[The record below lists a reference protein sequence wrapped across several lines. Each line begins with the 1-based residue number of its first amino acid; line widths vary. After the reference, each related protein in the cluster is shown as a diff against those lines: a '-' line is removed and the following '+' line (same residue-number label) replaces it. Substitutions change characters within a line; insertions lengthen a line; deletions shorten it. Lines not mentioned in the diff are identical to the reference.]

1 MADIY
6 TIDATGGKFTQKR
19 FNEFCSYIK
28 TENELVHIVVDD
40 IDECVPYNQLRAL
53 LETKELAEIFESKPN
68 DICSFACEDAALIVD
83 TNDVTWW
90 QKQKDGKFVKMDGKW
105 NARYFI
111 LYYSASWCGP
121 CRASLPR
128 NLEVYRDKIAPR
140 KDLEVVLCSMD
151 HALEGAQK
159 WAVSN
164 KMPWPVFLFGY
175 LDNLSKE
182 SPLIRKNYPGPIPSL
197 VLVDANGN
205 KIASGSMDGLVRKV
219 EELASAEKEKEATAE
234 SE

>member
-53 LETKELAEIFESKPN
+53 LETKELTEIFESKPN

-90 QKQKDGKFVKMDGKW
+90 QKQKDGKFVRTEKLFSEVQINTAFQPKEKKEKTTS
-105 NARYFI
+105 
-111 LYYSASWCGP
+111 SATS
-121 CRASLPR
+121 RSRTL
-128 NLEVYRDKIAPR
+128 KIAAGVQEGA
-140 KDLEVVLCSMD
+140 DINELELFEGDNKSCVAFINEYFAKMNIRSRFDENKTVKFVVDYHDDEELCISTNWKTID
-151 HALEGAQK
+151 ELELEGVVQIK
-159 WAVSN
+159 
-164 KMPWPVFLFGY
+164 
-175 LDNLSKE
+175 
-182 SPLIRKNYPGPIPSL
+182 
-197 VLVDANGN
+197 
-205 KIASGSMDGLVRKV
+205 
-219 EELASAEKEKEATAE
+219 
-234 SE
+234 

>member
-90 QKQKDGKFVKMDGKW
+90 QKQKDGKFVRTEKLFSEVQINTAFQPKEKKEKTTS
-105 NARYFI
+105 
-111 LYYSASWCGP
+111 SATS
-121 CRASLPR
+121 RSRTL
-128 NLEVYRDKIAPR
+128 KIAAGVQEGA
-140 KDLEVVLCSMD
+140 DINELELFEGDNKSCVAFINEYFAKMNIRSRFDENKTVKFVVDYHDDEELCISTNWKTID
-151 HALEGAQK
+151 ELELEGVVQIK
-159 WAVSN
+159 
-164 KMPWPVFLFGY
+164 
-175 LDNLSKE
+175 
-182 SPLIRKNYPGPIPSL
+182 
-197 VLVDANGN
+197 
-205 KIASGSMDGLVRKV
+205 
-219 EELASAEKEKEATAE
+219 
-234 SE
+234 

>member
-90 QKQKDGKFVKMDGKW
+90 QKQKDGKFVRTEKLFSEVQINTAFQLKEKKEKTTS
-105 NARYFI
+105 
-111 LYYSASWCGP
+111 SATS
-121 CRASLPR
+121 RSRTL
-128 NLEVYRDKIAPR
+128 KIAAGVQEGA
-140 KDLEVVLCSMD
+140 DINELELFEGDNKSCVAFINEYFAKMNIRSRFDENKTVKFVVDYHDDEELCISTNWKTID
-151 HALEGAQK
+151 ELELEGVVQIK
-159 WAVSN
+159 
-164 KMPWPVFLFGY
+164 
-175 LDNLSKE
+175 
-182 SPLIRKNYPGPIPSL
+182 
-197 VLVDANGN
+197 
-205 KIASGSMDGLVRKV
+205 
-219 EELASAEKEKEATAE
+219 
-234 SE
+234 

>member
-6 TIDATGGKFTQKR
+6 TIDATSGKFTQKR

-90 QKQKDGKFVKMDGKW
+90 QKQKDGKFVRTEKL
-105 NARYFI
+105 F
-111 LYYSASWCGP
+111 S
-121 CRASLPR
+121 
-128 NLEVYRDKIAPR
+128 EVQINTAFQPKEKKEKTSGTTTSRSRTLKIAAGVQEGA
-140 KDLEVVLCSMD
+140 DINELELFEGDNKSCVVFINEYFAKMNIRSRFDENKTVKFVVDYHDDEELCISTNWKTID
-151 HALEGAQK
+151 ELELEGVVQI
-159 WAVSN
+159 V
-164 KMPWPVFLFGY
+164 
-175 LDNLSKE
+175 
-182 SPLIRKNYPGPIPSL
+182 
-197 VLVDANGN
+197 
-205 KIASGSMDGLVRKV
+205 
-219 EELASAEKEKEATAE
+219 
-234 SE
+234 

>member
-28 TENELVHIVVDD
+28 TENELIHIVVDD

-90 QKQKDGKFVKMDGKW
+90 QKQKDGKFVRTEKL
-105 NARYFI
+105 F
-111 LYYSASWCGP
+111 S
-121 CRASLPR
+121 
-128 NLEVYRDKIAPR
+128 EVQINTAFQPKEKKEKTTSSTTSRSRTLKIAAGVQEGA
-140 KDLEVVLCSMD
+140 DINELELFEGDNKSCVAFINEYFAKMNIRSRFDENKTVKFVVNYHDDEELCISTNWKTID
-151 HALEGAQK
+151 ELELEGVVQIK
-159 WAVSN
+159 
-164 KMPWPVFLFGY
+164 
-175 LDNLSKE
+175 
-182 SPLIRKNYPGPIPSL
+182 
-197 VLVDANGN
+197 
-205 KIASGSMDGLVRKV
+205 
-219 EELASAEKEKEATAE
+219 
-234 SE
+234 

>member
-53 LETKELAEIFESKPN
+53 LETKELTEIFESKPN

-90 QKQKDGKFVKMDGKW
+90 QKQKDGKFVRTEKLFSDVQI
-105 NARYFI
+105 NT
-111 LYYSASWCGP
+111 ASQP
-121 CRASLPR
+121 KEKKEKTTSSVTSRSRTL
-128 NLEVYRDKIAPR
+128 KIAAGVQEGA
-140 KDLEVVLCSMD
+140 DINELELFEGDNKSCVAFINEYFAKMNIRSRFDENKTVKFVVDYHEDEELCISTNWKTID
-151 HALEGAQK
+151 ELELEGVVQI
-159 WAVSN
+159 V
-164 KMPWPVFLFGY
+164 
-175 LDNLSKE
+175 
-182 SPLIRKNYPGPIPSL
+182 
-197 VLVDANGN
+197 
-205 KIASGSMDGLVRKV
+205 
-219 EELASAEKEKEATAE
+219 
-234 SE
+234 

>member
-40 IDECVPYNQLRAL
+40 INECVPYNQLRAL

-90 QKQKDGKFVKMDGKW
+90 QKQKDGKFVRTEKLFSEVQINTAFQPKEKKEKTTS
-105 NARYFI
+105 
-111 LYYSASWCGP
+111 SATS
-121 CRASLPR
+121 RSRTL
-128 NLEVYRDKIAPR
+128 KIAAGVQEGA
-140 KDLEVVLCSMD
+140 DINELELFEGDNKSCVAFINEYFAKMNIRSRFDENKTVKFVVDYHDDEELCISTNWKTID
-151 HALEGAQK
+151 ELELEGVVQIK
-159 WAVSN
+159 
-164 KMPWPVFLFGY
+164 
-175 LDNLSKE
+175 
-182 SPLIRKNYPGPIPSL
+182 
-197 VLVDANGN
+197 
-205 KIASGSMDGLVRKV
+205 
-219 EELASAEKEKEATAE
+219 
-234 SE
+234 

>member
-40 IDECVPYNQLRAL
+40 IDECVPYNQLRTL

-90 QKQKDGKFVKMDGKW
+90 QKQKDGKFVRTEKLFSEVQINTAFQPKEKKEKTTS
-105 NARYFI
+105 
-111 LYYSASWCGP
+111 SATS
-121 CRASLPR
+121 RSRTL
-128 NLEVYRDKIAPR
+128 KIAAGVQEGA
-140 KDLEVVLCSMD
+140 DINELELFEGDNKSCVVFINEYFAKMNIRSRFDENKTVKFVVDYHDDEELCISTNWKTID
-151 HALEGAQK
+151 ELELEGVVQI
-159 WAVSN
+159 V
-164 KMPWPVFLFGY
+164 
-175 LDNLSKE
+175 
-182 SPLIRKNYPGPIPSL
+182 
-197 VLVDANGN
+197 
-205 KIASGSMDGLVRKV
+205 
-219 EELASAEKEKEATAE
+219 
-234 SE
+234 

>member
-90 QKQKDGKFVKMDGKW
+90 QKQKNGKFVRTEKLFSEVQINTASQPKEKKEK
-105 NARYFI
+105 
-111 LYYSASWCGP
+111 SASTGTS
-121 CRASLPR
+121 RSRTL
-128 NLEVYRDKIAPR
+128 KIAAGIQEGA
-140 KDLEVVLCSMD
+140 DINELELFEGDNKSCVAFINEYFAKMNIRSRFDENKIVKFVVDYHDDEELCTSTNWKTID
-151 HALEGAQK
+151 ELELEGMVQIK
-159 WAVSN
+159 
-164 KMPWPVFLFGY
+164 
-175 LDNLSKE
+175 
-182 SPLIRKNYPGPIPSL
+182 
-197 VLVDANGN
+197 
-205 KIASGSMDGLVRKV
+205 
-219 EELASAEKEKEATAE
+219 
-234 SE
+234 

>member
-83 TNDVTWW
+83 TNDVIWW
-90 QKQKDGKFVKMDGKW
+90 QKQKDGKFVRTEKLFSEVQINTAFQPKEKKEKTTS
-105 NARYFI
+105 
-111 LYYSASWCGP
+111 SATS
-121 CRASLPR
+121 RSRTL
-128 NLEVYRDKIAPR
+128 KIAAGVQEGA
-140 KDLEVVLCSMD
+140 DINELELFEGDNKSCVAFINEYFAKMNIRSRFDENKTVKFVVDYHDDEELCISTNWKTID
-151 HALEGAQK
+151 ELELEGVVQIK
-159 WAVSN
+159 
-164 KMPWPVFLFGY
+164 
-175 LDNLSKE
+175 
-182 SPLIRKNYPGPIPSL
+182 
-197 VLVDANGN
+197 
-205 KIASGSMDGLVRKV
+205 
-219 EELASAEKEKEATAE
+219 
-234 SE
+234 

>member
-53 LETKELAEIFESKPN
+53 LETKELAEIFESEPN

-90 QKQKDGKFVKMDGKW
+90 QKQKDGKFVRTEKLFSEVQINIASQPKEKKEKTTGSTTS
-105 NARYFI
+105 RSRI
-111 LYYSASWCGP
+111 L
-121 CRASLPR
+121 
-128 NLEVYRDKIAPR
+128 KIAAGVQEGA
-140 KDLEVVLCSMD
+140 DINELELFKGDSKSCVAFINEYFAKTNIRSRFDENKTVKFVVDYHEDEELCISTNWKTID
-151 HALEGAQK
+151 ELELEGVVQI
-159 WAVSN
+159 V
-164 KMPWPVFLFGY
+164 
-175 LDNLSKE
+175 
-182 SPLIRKNYPGPIPSL
+182 
-197 VLVDANGN
+197 
-205 KIASGSMDGLVRKV
+205 
-219 EELASAEKEKEATAE
+219 
-234 SE
+234 

>member
-68 DICSFACEDAALIVD
+68 DICSFACEDAAFIVD

-90 QKQKDGKFVKMDGKW
+90 QKQKDGKFVRTEKLFSEVQINTAFQPKEKKEKTTS
-105 NARYFI
+105 
-111 LYYSASWCGP
+111 SATS
-121 CRASLPR
+121 RSRTL
-128 NLEVYRDKIAPR
+128 KIAAGVQEGA
-140 KDLEVVLCSMD
+140 DINELELFEGDNKSCVAFINEYFAKMNIRSRFDENKIVKFVVDYHDDEELCISTNWKTID
-151 HALEGAQK
+151 ELELEGVVQI
-159 WAVSN
+159 V
-164 KMPWPVFLFGY
+164 
-175 LDNLSKE
+175 
-182 SPLIRKNYPGPIPSL
+182 
-197 VLVDANGN
+197 
-205 KIASGSMDGLVRKV
+205 
-219 EELASAEKEKEATAE
+219 
-234 SE
+234 

>member
-90 QKQKDGKFVKMDGKW
+90 QKQKDGKFVRTEKLFSEVQINTAFQPKEKKEKTTS
-105 NARYFI
+105 
-111 LYYSASWCGP
+111 SATS
-121 CRASLPR
+121 RSRTL
-128 NLEVYRDKIAPR
+128 KIAAGVQEGA
-140 KDLEVVLCSMD
+140 DINELELFEGDNKSCVTFINEYFAKMNIRSRFDENKTVKFVVDYHDDEELCISTNWKTID
-151 HALEGAQK
+151 ELELEGVVQI
-159 WAVSN
+159 V
-164 KMPWPVFLFGY
+164 
-175 LDNLSKE
+175 
-182 SPLIRKNYPGPIPSL
+182 
-197 VLVDANGN
+197 
-205 KIASGSMDGLVRKV
+205 
-219 EELASAEKEKEATAE
+219 
-234 SE
+234 

>member
-40 IDECVPYNQLRAL
+40 IDEFVPCNQLRAL

-90 QKQKDGKFVKMDGKW
+90 QKQKDGKFVRTEKLFSEVQINTAFQPKEKKEKTTS
-105 NARYFI
+105 
-111 LYYSASWCGP
+111 SATS
-121 CRASLPR
+121 RSRTL
-128 NLEVYRDKIAPR
+128 KIAAGVQEGA
-140 KDLEVVLCSMD
+140 DINELELFEGDNKSCVAFINEYFAKMNIRSRFDENKTVKFVVDYHDDEELCISTNWKTID
-151 HALEGAQK
+151 ELELEGVVQI
-159 WAVSN
+159 V
-164 KMPWPVFLFGY
+164 
-175 LDNLSKE
+175 
-182 SPLIRKNYPGPIPSL
+182 
-197 VLVDANGN
+197 
-205 KIASGSMDGLVRKV
+205 
-219 EELASAEKEKEATAE
+219 
-234 SE
+234 

>member
-90 QKQKDGKFVKMDGKW
+90 QKQKNGKFVRTEKLFSEVQINTASQPKEKKKK
-105 NARYFI
+105 
-111 LYYSASWCGP
+111 SASSGTS
-121 CRASLPR
+121 RSRTL
-128 NLEVYRDKIAPR
+128 KIAAGVQEGA
-140 KDLEVVLCSMD
+140 DINELELFEGDNKSCVAFINEYFAKMNIRSRFDENKIVKFVVDYHDDEELCSSTNWKTID
-151 HALEGAQK
+151 ELELEGMVQIK
-159 WAVSN
+159 
-164 KMPWPVFLFGY
+164 
-175 LDNLSKE
+175 
-182 SPLIRKNYPGPIPSL
+182 
-197 VLVDANGN
+197 
-205 KIASGSMDGLVRKV
+205 
-219 EELASAEKEKEATAE
+219 
-234 SE
+234 

>member
-53 LETKELAEIFESKPN
+53 LETKELAEIFENKPN

-90 QKQKDGKFVKMDGKW
+90 QKQKDGKFVRTEKL
-105 NARYFI
+105 F
-111 LYYSASWCGP
+111 S
-121 CRASLPR
+121 
-128 NLEVYRDKIAPR
+128 EVQINTAFQPKEKKEKTTSFATSRSRTLKIAAGVQEGA
-140 KDLEVVLCSMD
+140 DINELELFEGDNKSCVAFINEYFAKMNIRSRFDENKIVKFVVDYHDDEELCISTNWKTID
-151 HALEGAQK
+151 ELELEGVVQI
-159 WAVSN
+159 V
-164 KMPWPVFLFGY
+164 
-175 LDNLSKE
+175 
-182 SPLIRKNYPGPIPSL
+182 
-197 VLVDANGN
+197 
-205 KIASGSMDGLVRKV
+205 
-219 EELASAEKEKEATAE
+219 
-234 SE
+234 

>member
-90 QKQKDGKFVKMDGKW
+90 QKQKDGKFVRTEKLFSEVQINTAFQSKEKKEKTTS
-105 NARYFI
+105 
-111 LYYSASWCGP
+111 SATS
-121 CRASLPR
+121 RSRTL
-128 NLEVYRDKIAPR
+128 KIAAGVQEGA
-140 KDLEVVLCSMD
+140 DINELELFEGDNKSCVAFINEYFAKMNIRSRFDENKTVKFVVNYHDDEELCISTNWKTID
-151 HALEGAQK
+151 ELELEGVVQI
-159 WAVSN
+159 V
-164 KMPWPVFLFGY
+164 
-175 LDNLSKE
+175 
-182 SPLIRKNYPGPIPSL
+182 
-197 VLVDANGN
+197 
-205 KIASGSMDGLVRKV
+205 
-219 EELASAEKEKEATAE
+219 
-234 SE
+234 

>member
-90 QKQKDGKFVKMDGKW
+90 QKQKDGKFVRTEKLFSEVQI
-105 NARYFI
+105 NI
-111 LYYSASWCGP
+111 ASQP
-121 CRASLPR
+121 KEKKEKTTSSVTSRSRTL
-128 NLEVYRDKIAPR
+128 KIAAGVQEGA
-140 KDLEVVLCSMD
+140 DINELELFEGDNKSCVAFINEYFAKMNIRSRFDENKTVKFVVDYHEDEELCISTNWKTID
-151 HALEGAQK
+151 ELELEGVVQI
-159 WAVSN
+159 V
-164 KMPWPVFLFGY
+164 
-175 LDNLSKE
+175 
-182 SPLIRKNYPGPIPSL
+182 
-197 VLVDANGN
+197 
-205 KIASGSMDGLVRKV
+205 
-219 EELASAEKEKEATAE
+219 
-234 SE
+234 

>member
-90 QKQKDGKFVKMDGKW
+90 QKQKDGKFVRTEKLFSEVQINTAFQPKEKKEKTTS
-105 NARYFI
+105 
-111 LYYSASWCGP
+111 SATS
-121 CRASLPR
+121 RSRTL
-128 NLEVYRDKIAPR
+128 KIAAGVQEGA
-140 KDLEVVLCSMD
+140 DINELELFEGDNKSCVAFINEYFAKMNIRSRFGENKTVKFVVDYHEDEELCISTNWKTID
-151 HALEGAQK
+151 ELELEGVVQI
-159 WAVSN
+159 V
-164 KMPWPVFLFGY
+164 
-175 LDNLSKE
+175 
-182 SPLIRKNYPGPIPSL
+182 
-197 VLVDANGN
+197 
-205 KIASGSMDGLVRKV
+205 
-219 EELASAEKEKEATAE
+219 
-234 SE
+234 

>member
-68 DICSFACEDAALIVD
+68 DICSFACEDTALIVD

-90 QKQKDGKFVKMDGKW
+90 QKQKDGKFVRTEKLFSEVQINTAFQPKEKKEKTTS
-105 NARYFI
+105 
-111 LYYSASWCGP
+111 SATS
-121 CRASLPR
+121 RSRTL
-128 NLEVYRDKIAPR
+128 KIAAGVQEGA
-140 KDLEVVLCSMD
+140 DINELELFEGDNKSCVAFINEYFAKMNIRSRFDENKTVKFVVDYHDDEELCISTNWKTID
-151 HALEGAQK
+151 ELELEGVVQI
-159 WAVSN
+159 V
-164 KMPWPVFLFGY
+164 
-175 LDNLSKE
+175 
-182 SPLIRKNYPGPIPSL
+182 
-197 VLVDANGN
+197 
-205 KIASGSMDGLVRKV
+205 
-219 EELASAEKEKEATAE
+219 
-234 SE
+234 

>member
-40 IDECVPYNQLRAL
+40 IDKCVPYNQLRAL

-90 QKQKDGKFVKMDGKW
+90 QKQKDGKFVRTEKLFSDVQI
-105 NARYFI
+105 NT
-111 LYYSASWCGP
+111 ASQP
-121 CRASLPR
+121 KEKKEKTTSSTTSRSRTL
-128 NLEVYRDKIAPR
+128 KIAAGVQEGA
-140 KDLEVVLCSMD
+140 DINELELFEGDNKSCVAFINEYFAKMNIRSRFDENKIVKFVVDYHEDEELCISTNWKTID
-151 HALEGAQK
+151 ELELEGVVQI
-159 WAVSN
+159 V
-164 KMPWPVFLFGY
+164 
-175 LDNLSKE
+175 
-182 SPLIRKNYPGPIPSL
+182 
-197 VLVDANGN
+197 
-205 KIASGSMDGLVRKV
+205 
-219 EELASAEKEKEATAE
+219 
-234 SE
+234 

>member
-40 IDECVPYNQLRAL
+40 IDEYVPYNQLRAL

-90 QKQKDGKFVKMDGKW
+90 QKQKDGKFVRTEKLFSEVQINTAFQPKEKKEKTTS
-105 NARYFI
+105 
-111 LYYSASWCGP
+111 SATS
-121 CRASLPR
+121 RSRTL
-128 NLEVYRDKIAPR
+128 KIAAGVQEGA
-140 KDLEVVLCSMD
+140 DINELELFEGDNKSCVAFINEYFAKMNIRSRFDENKTVKFVVDYHDDEELCISTNWKTID
-151 HALEGAQK
+151 ELELEGVVQI
-159 WAVSN
+159 V
-164 KMPWPVFLFGY
+164 
-175 LDNLSKE
+175 
-182 SPLIRKNYPGPIPSL
+182 
-197 VLVDANGN
+197 
-205 KIASGSMDGLVRKV
+205 
-219 EELASAEKEKEATAE
+219 
-234 SE
+234 

>member
-90 QKQKDGKFVKMDGKW
+90 QKQKDGKFVRTEKLFSEVQINIASQPKEKKEKT
-105 NARYFI
+105 AS
-111 LYYSASWCGP
+111 SATS
-121 CRASLPR
+121 RSRTL
-128 NLEVYRDKIAPR
+128 KIAAGVQEGA
-140 KDLEVVLCSMD
+140 DINELELFEGDNKSCVAFINEYFAKMNIRSRFDENKTVKFVADYHEDEELCISTNWKTID
-151 HALEGAQK
+151 ELELEGVVQI
-159 WAVSN
+159 V
-164 KMPWPVFLFGY
+164 
-175 LDNLSKE
+175 
-182 SPLIRKNYPGPIPSL
+182 
-197 VLVDANGN
+197 
-205 KIASGSMDGLVRKV
+205 
-219 EELASAEKEKEATAE
+219 
-234 SE
+234 

>member
-90 QKQKDGKFVKMDGKW
+90 QKQKDGKFVRTEKL
-105 NARYFI
+105 F
-111 LYYSASWCGP
+111 S
-121 CRASLPR
+121 
-128 NLEVYRDKIAPR
+128 EVQINTAFQPKEKKEKTTSSTTSRSRTLKIAAG
-140 KDLEVVLCSMD
+140 VQ
-151 HALEGAQK
+151 EGADINELELFEGD
-159 WAVSN
+159 N
-164 KMPWPVFLFGY
+164 KSCVAFINEYFAKMNIRSRFDENKTVKFVVDY
-175 LDNLSKE
+175 HEDKE
-182 SPLIRKNYPGPIPSL
+182 LCISTNWKTI
-197 VLVDANGN
+197 D
-205 KIASGSMDGLVRKV
+205 
-219 EELASAEKEKEATAE
+219 ELEFEGVVQIK
-234 SE
+234 

>member
-28 TENELVHIVVDD
+28 TENELIHIVVDD

-90 QKQKDGKFVKMDGKW
+90 QKQKDGKFVRTEKLFCDVQI
-105 NARYFI
+105 NT
-111 LYYSASWCGP
+111 ASQP
-121 CRASLPR
+121 KEKKEKTTSSVTSRSRTL
-128 NLEVYRDKIAPR
+128 KIAAGVQEGA
-140 KDLEVVLCSMD
+140 DINELELFEGDNKSCVAFINEYFAKMNIRSRFDENKTVKFVVDYHEDEELCISTNWKTID
-151 HALEGAQK
+151 ELELEGVVQI
-159 WAVSN
+159 V
-164 KMPWPVFLFGY
+164 
-175 LDNLSKE
+175 
-182 SPLIRKNYPGPIPSL
+182 
-197 VLVDANGN
+197 
-205 KIASGSMDGLVRKV
+205 
-219 EELASAEKEKEATAE
+219 
-234 SE
+234 

>member
-90 QKQKDGKFVKMDGKW
+90 QKQKDGKFVRTEKLFSEVQINTAFQPKEKKEKTTS
-105 NARYFI
+105 
-111 LYYSASWCGP
+111 SATS
-121 CRASLPR
+121 RSRTL
-128 NLEVYRDKIAPR
+128 KIAAGVQEGA
-140 KDLEVVLCSMD
+140 DINELELFEGDNKSCVAFINEYFAKMNIRSRFDENKTVKFVVDYHEDEELCISTNWKTID
-151 HALEGAQK
+151 ELELEGVVQI
-159 WAVSN
+159 V
-164 KMPWPVFLFGY
+164 
-175 LDNLSKE
+175 
-182 SPLIRKNYPGPIPSL
+182 
-197 VLVDANGN
+197 
-205 KIASGSMDGLVRKV
+205 
-219 EELASAEKEKEATAE
+219 
-234 SE
+234 

>member
-53 LETKELAEIFESKPN
+53 LETKELAKIFESKPN

-90 QKQKDGKFVKMDGKW
+90 QKQKDGKFVRTEKLFSEVQINTAFQPKEKKEKTTS
-105 NARYFI
+105 
-111 LYYSASWCGP
+111 SATS
-121 CRASLPR
+121 RSRTL
-128 NLEVYRDKIAPR
+128 KIAAGVQEGA
-140 KDLEVVLCSMD
+140 DINELELFEGDNKSCVAFINEYFAKMNIRSRFDENKTVKFVVDYHDDEELCISTNWKTID
-151 HALEGAQK
+151 ELELEGVVQI
-159 WAVSN
+159 V
-164 KMPWPVFLFGY
+164 
-175 LDNLSKE
+175 
-182 SPLIRKNYPGPIPSL
+182 
-197 VLVDANGN
+197 
-205 KIASGSMDGLVRKV
+205 
-219 EELASAEKEKEATAE
+219 
-234 SE
+234 